1 MQNVVNKIAKYA
13 LYIAF
18 IQAWLATLGS
28 LFYSQ
33 IIGLVPCVLCWY
45 QRIFMYPLVI
55 LLTVAIVRKDKNIP
69 YYVLPMTIIGA
80 LIAAYQY
87 LLQMTPLG
95 AVELTKCDLTNPCS
109 KIDAIYLG
117 FVTIPLMSLAAFLVI
132 SIMMIILINFRGPKR
147 PRH

>member
-1 MQNVVNKIAKYA
+1 MKKAIQKLSKYA

-18 IQAWLATLGS
+18 VQAWLATLGS

-33 IIGLVPCVLCWY
+33 IVGLTPCVLCWY

-55 LLTVAIVRKDKNIP
+55 LFTVAIIRRDKNIP
-69 YYVLPMTIIGA
+69 YYVLPMTVIGT

-132 SIMMIILINFRGPKR
+132 SIMMAILLKSKKPNGN
-147 PRH
+147 

>member
-1 MQNVVNKIAKYA
+1 VQKYIQKLSKYA

-18 IQAWLATLGS
+18 IQAWTATLGS

-33 IIGLVPCVLCWY
+33 IIGLTPCVLCWY
-45 QRIFMYPLVI
+45 QRILMYPLVI
-55 LLTVAIVRKDKNIP
+55 LFTVAIIRKDKNIP
-69 YYVLPMTIIGA
+69 YYVLPLTIIGII
-80 LIAAYQY
+80 IAAYQY

-117 FVTIPLMSLAAFLVI
+117 FITIPFMSIAAFLVI
-132 SIMMIILINFRGPKR
+132 SIMMIILIKSKKAK
-147 PRH
+147 

>member
-1 MQNVVNKIAKYA
+1 MQNIINKLAKYA

-33 IIGLVPCVLCWY
+33 IIGLTPCVLCWY
-45 QRIFMYPLVI
+45 QRILMYPLVI
-55 LLTVAIVRKDKNIP
+55 LFTVAIIRKDKNIP
-69 YYVLPMTIIGA
+69 YYVLPMTIIGS

-117 FVTIPLMSLAAFLVI
+117 FITIPLMSLAAFFLI
-132 SIMMIILINFRGPKR
+132 SIMMIILIKSKKAK
-147 PRH
+147 